1 MNLSRRADGR
11 PVERVGEAYRDNGK
25 APETVGQQPLLQTR
39 AVEYS
44 FGMTRALRG
53 IDLDIREG
61 ESLAVMGPSG
71 SGKST
76 LMHVLAG
83 VLVPDVGTVRY
94 RGEDMGSWSEE
105 RRANLRLTDF
115 GFVFQ
120 FGQLLPDLSAL
131 DNVTIPLLL
140 AGIERRKAVPRAR
153 DALVALGLEAELD
166 RLPGKMSGGQ
176 AQRVAIARALVAHPR
191 VIFADEP
198 TGSLDSFAAE
208 QVMDALVRRVRED
221 GSTLVLITHDART
234 AAYADREVIVRDGR
248 ISAGTGSSNSAGA
261 ARGPVSAPRE
271 FLGAANGRMGITD
284 GRAGAASGV
293 ATPTDGEK
301 ATAADRG
308 YAAAEEAAR
317 KRPLSTRNGAGG
329 QSDGTLQ

>member
-1 MNLSRRADGR
+1 M
-11 PVERVGEAYRDNGK
+11 GEASTDNGK
-25 APETVGQQPLLQTR
+25 APEAVGQQSLLQTR

-53 IDLDIREG
+53 IDLDISEG
-61 ESLAVMGPSG
+61 ETLAVMGPSG

-94 RGEDMGSWSEE
+94 RGEDMSSWSEE

-153 DALVALGLEAELD
+153 DALVAFGLEAELD
-166 RLPGKMSGGQ
+166 RLPSKMSGGQ

-221 GSTLVLITHDART
+221 GSTLVLVTHDART

-248 ISAGTGSSNSAGA
+248 ISAGTGSSDSAGSHST
-261 ARGPVSAPRE
+261 GPCV
-271 FLGAANGRMGITD
+271 
-284 GRAGAASGV
+284 
-293 ATPTDGEK
+293 
-301 ATAADRG
+301 
-308 YAAAEEAAR
+308 
-317 KRPLSTRNGAGG
+317 GG
-329 QSDGTLQ
+329 QSDGTPQ